1 MTDDPVLDGR
11 SREDIL
17 ERQRAIAPYYL
28 DDWNPENADAG
39 TVLFEIF
46 SDLTED
52 VIERLDRVPEKHQ
65 TAFFNSLDFSTYPPQ
80 PSKVPV
86 TFEVDDSTSANIR
99 IDPQTQLTAPEADGR
114 PQQLFETLP
123 EDRFEV
129 TPAALTD
136 LVSVD
141 PGADRLVDHS
151 DALAST
157 GPVELFSGANIQDH
171 CLYLA
176 HDELLVLNPGSTI
189 ELELTTNASVTAF
202 REYLDWEYYGTDAD
216 GEEGWHPLDVHYQQD
231 LLVAPLSE
239 YQQAVTFIEQLTPF
253 LESHGY
259 ERLGDD
265 AADVFVRSLIDD
277 VKKDQFGPTETD
289 HNAAEVPANLFASRN
304 VDRGLKETLQ
314 RYLRALRDQLHSA
327 NKSNEF
333 TENQHTIGLELG
345 IPGEITEAEHN
356 GIENRWLRCR
366 IPDEELSSVLFSIL
380 VDDVRLSVG
389 SESATLPLDAAVTND
404 VEIDLDERHVYPLGR
419 NPSTASVWS
428 FACKEAL
435 TKPGA
440 DITLEFE
447 GPVDAAD
454 APDAAAAEA
463 AADADPDPEL
473 VWEYWN
479 GIGWQRL
486 AVDDTT
492 DRLQTDGTVS
502 FTVPMDL
509 APTIILGQDRRWI
522 RTRLV
527 GGSYG
532 EPRMEETGENSWER
546 VTDHITPPKYASISV
561 QYVQSSVPFDQLVT
575 YNNNAFRDVRTSRR
589 AFQPFVALP
598 SETQSLY
605 LGFDRPLNG
614 GPLHLYLPIAETDVP
629 HWFSP
634 WIEMEYCS
642 DPAREEWSRLDL
654 ADGTADLSVRGIL
667 AVSFP
672 EETTAFSLFG
682 RERHWIRLRLTGD
695 EFSRGEGGLFAPMGD
710 RSSASSRSELYS
722 VSVTERERA
731 ARTRSPPVLDGV
743 YLNTQWARNVRT
755 VTGEVLGSS
764 TGTADQRL
772 PFAARPVLS
781 ADLWV
786 DELPV
791 LSANKRAA
799 LTEADPNRVM
809 EEHDA
814 DGELARFWVRWD
826 HVDDFLDSGGEA
838 RHYTLDE
845 VGGAVEFGDGRH
857 GAIPPAG
864 ENNVRADYTTGGG
877 DDGDIEANELTGLKD
892 EMSGIAG
899 VYNPAPGKTGEDSE
913 PTAELLSRA
922 PKQLRDRDRPVTR
935 DGFERIAQSAAREI
949 GRVRCKAGASETGEP
964 GHVTLL
970 IVPDVDDRKP
980 VPSEE
985 LLDQVTETMQAKAPV
1000 AVVGD
1005 DSKLSVRGPHYI
1017 EVSITA
1023 TVTTTG
1029 SHSITETQERATE
1042 TLVDFLHPLTGGP
1055 EGIGWEIGRGPP
1067 PALFVSRLEQLPD
1080 ISAVNSVAVTFDDG
1094 DEHIT
1099 LAGAED
1105 APKVA
1110 PDTLVY
1116 SGRHTVTV
1124 DVGRGD

>member
-1 MTDDPVLDGR
+1 MTKDPVLDGR
-11 SREDIL
+11 TREDIL
-17 ERQRAIAPYYL
+17 ERQREIAPYYV

-46 SDLTED
+46 ADLAED

-65 TAFFNSLDFSTYPPQ
+65 TAFFDSLDFSTYPPQ

-86 TFEVDDSTSANIR
+86 TFEVDDNSASNIR
-99 IDPQTQLTAPEADGR
+99 IEPQTQLTAPEADGR
-114 PQQLFETLP
+114 PKQLFETLP
-123 EDRFEV
+123 EDRFEA

-141 PGADRLVDHS
+141 PGTDRLVDHS
-151 DALAST
+151 DALEST
-157 GPVELFSGANIQDH
+157 APVELFSGENLQDH
-171 CLYLA
+171 CLYMG

-202 REYLDWEYYGTDAD
+202 REYLDWEYYGTDDD
-216 GEEGWHPLDVHYQQD
+216 GEEGWHPLDVHYKQE

-265 AADVFVRSLIDD
+265 ERVDVFVRSLIDD
-277 VKKDQFGPTETD
+277 VKKGQFGPTETD
-289 HNAAEVPANLFASRN
+289 DRAAEVPANLFASRN
-304 VDRGLKETLQ
+304 VDRALKETLQ
-314 RYLRALRDQLHSA
+314 RYLGALRDQLRSS

-333 TENQHTIGLELG
+333 TESQQSVGLELG
-345 IPGEITEAEHN
+345 IPGEITESEHN
-356 GIENRWLRCR
+356 GVESRWLRCR
-366 IPDEELSSVLFSIL
+366 VPDDELSAVLFSIL
-380 VDDVRLSVG
+380 IEDVRLSVG
-389 SESATLPLDAAVTND
+389 SESARLPLDAAVTND
-404 VEIDLDERHVYPLGR
+404 VEVDLDERYVYPLGR
-419 NPSTASVWS
+419 NPAEASTWSV
-428 FACKEAL
+428 ACKEAF

-440 DITLEFE
+440 EITLDFE
-447 GPVDAAD
+447 APVDESH
-454 APDAAAAEA
+454 PTA
-463 AADADPDPEL
+463 AADADPEL

-486 AVDDTT
+486 SVDDTT
-492 DRLQTDGTVS
+492 DHLQTAGTVS

-509 APTIILGQDRRWI
+509 TPTLVVGQERRWI

-527 GGSYG
+527 DGNYG
-532 EPRMEETGENSWER
+532 EPRMEETDENSWER
-546 VTDHITPPKYASISV
+546 VTDHIHPPKFASISV
-561 QYVQSSVPFDQLVT
+561 QYVQSSVPFDQLLT
-575 YNNNAFRDVRTSRR
+575 YNNNAFRDVRASRR
-589 AFQPFVALP
+589 AVQPFVALP
-598 SETQSLY
+598 GTSQSLY

-614 GPLHLYLPIAETDVP
+614 GPLHLYVPIAETDVP

-642 DPAREEWSRLDL
+642 DPTVDEWSRLDL

-695 EFSRGEGGLFAPMGD
+695 EFSRGESGLFGPRTD
-710 RSSASSRSELYS
+710 RTSASSRSELYS

-731 ARTRSPPVLDGV
+731 ARTRSPPVIEGLF
-743 YLNTQWARNVRT
+743 LNTQWATNVQT
-755 VTGEVLGSS
+755 ITTEVLGSS

-772 PFAARPVLS
+772 TFAQQPVLS
-781 ADLWV
+781 ADVWV

-799 LTEADPNRVM
+799 LSETDPDRVI
-809 EEHDA
+809 EDR
-814 DGELARFWVRWD
+814 DDTGELERFWVRWD

-845 VGGAVEFGDGRH
+845 VGGAVEFGDGRG

-877 DDGDIEANELTGLKD
+877 NDGDIGAHELTGLKD
-892 EMSGIAG
+892 EMSGIAEA
-899 VYNPAPGKTGEDSE
+899 YNPAPGKTGEDNE

-922 PKQLRDRDRPVTR
+922 PKQLRDRNRPVTR
-935 DGFERIAQSAAREI
+935 DGFERIARSAAREI
-949 GRVRCKAGASETGEP
+949 GRVRCKAGADETGEP

-970 IVPDVDDRKP
+970 VVPDVDDRKP

-1017 EVSITA
+1017 EASVTA
-1023 TVTTTG
+1023 TVTTMGT
-1029 SHSITETQERATE
+1029 HSITETQELATAIL
-1042 TLVDFLHPLTGGP
+1042 TDFLHPLTGGP
-1055 EGIGWEIGRGPP
+1055 DGIGWEIGRCPS

-1080 ISAVNSVAVTFDDG
+1080 ISAVTSLAVTFDDG
-1094 DEHIT
+1094 DEHVT

-1105 APKVA
+1105 APNVA
-1110 PDTLVY
+1110 ADTLVY

-1124 DVGRGD
+1124 DVRRDD